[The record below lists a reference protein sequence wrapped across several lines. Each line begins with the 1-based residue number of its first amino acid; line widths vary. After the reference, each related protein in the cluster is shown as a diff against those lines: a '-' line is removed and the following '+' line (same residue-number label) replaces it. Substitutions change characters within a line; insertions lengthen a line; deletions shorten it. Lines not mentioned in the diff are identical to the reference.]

1 MPQRHKTLPEI
12 PHDTAFICSPADVP
26 GTCKVQLQDK
36 NITTNVR
43 QKFEELC
50 EEYGEAFSKNNEDIS
65 RTKLVKMDIDT
76 GDSPLVSSRP
86 YTLPLK
92 HYEWVQR
99 EIESL
104 ECAGVITKIMSKWAS
119 PIVVV
124 PKKSAP
130 EEPPK
135 RRLCVDFRKVNELQQ
150 EVITAGKIK
159 GQISIHLLPKINE
172 MYAKLKGA
180 KVFST
185 IDLRSGYHHIA
196 LGKSSRAKTTFV
208 MPFDKYEFLMVPFG
222 LARAPAYFQ
231 LLMNK
236 VLKALKFAMMYL
248 DDIIIFS
255 QDELQ
260 HLEHL
265 EIVFSH
271 LREAGLK
278 MKHSECDFFKSEIHY
293 LGHLISP
300 EGISPLPNK
309 LDSIRH
315 MPVPNSAKEIKQF
328 LGLTGYYRKFV
339 PRFADISRPLTTLT
353 KKDAKFEWTS
363 ACQKSFELLKEALC
377 GEPILKY
384 ADTSKPYILYTDASK
399 FGWAGVL
406 TQPHTMT
413 IDGKSTTTDH
423 PVAFVSGLFR
433 GSQLNWAALMKEAFA
448 IYMSIKKLS
457 FYLTDAQILLRSDHK
472 PLEKFL
478 FKNTLNSKVNNWAM
492 ELEVFNIQFDY
503 IKGSNNIL
511 VDTLSHLI
519 AIDPDI
525 PTTPEEPGYEFG
537 YAIFEKFLKVQTKTY
552 EVNEVIVGTEKEI
565 IKNDPELQNSLQCIE
580 NPIAPQRLRKLQQQD
595 TNIEILK
602 HKLQN
607 NRLDKEYY
615 SLDENELLTRK
626 VIDGGHKFCAIYLP
640 SILIFQELQTAHDD
654 LGHNGFPR
662 TYAALKQVFFW
673 KGMKED
679 IRKHCK
685 TCATCQL
692 HKLENVKFER
702 KIFKPSLQ
710 PMDFIC
716 MDLIGEFHPPTSH
729 GHRCALTAVCM
740 LTGFTWCVPLKTK
753 TAEEVTKT
761 YMDHI
766 YSNFGG
772 SIKILMDNGT
782 EFKSK
787 LFKEVVEKLGTE
799 FSIHSPPYRPQS
811 YGKIE
816 AFHRFL
822 KICIGKHINYGLEWD
837 ELTPMATACYNFFP
851 NCNARE
857 SAFFVMF
864 GRDPINKLNMLLHS
878 ARRYFHDDNGL
889 PNLEALKNI
898 YQVVAQQLLNSRE
911 RYVKKHHNQQRS
923 ESPVQAGDLILIK
936 DNTAKSF
943 EPLYKGNY
951 RVVKVHGNNVEIQD
965 YRGNISMVHI
975 TDVKKITL
983 MEQVADE
990 YEQLGKEG
998 RFSKKCIPR
1007 GYIPDFD
1014 WTTIHQSQDQP
1025 IKPIKQQDPTEET
1038 TTPAAP
1044 TEVEG
1049 PPSSC
1054 LRSKTKQHPT
1064 SNKQGQLECNPTPV
1078 DLLECNPAE
1087 IEVNSVDIAPQNYS
1101 WMQLTK
1107 FLSYPEKII
1116 EDPAPVSLP

>member
-1 MPQRHKTLPEI
+1 M
-12 PHDTAFICSPADVP
+12 
-26 GTCKVQLQDK
+26 
-36 NITTNVR
+36 
-43 QKFEELC
+43 
-50 EEYGEAFSKNNEDIS
+50 
-65 RTKLVKMDIDT
+65 
-76 GDSPLVSSRP
+76 GDSPPVCSRP

-104 ECAGVITKIMSKWAS
+104 ERAGVITKSMSKWAS

-130 EEPPK
+130 KEPPK
-135 RRLCVDFRKVNELQQ
+135 GRLCVDFRKVNKLQQ
-150 EVITAGKIK
+150 EVITAGKTK
-159 GQISIHLLPKINE
+159 GQISIHPLPKIDE
-172 MYAKLKGA
+172 MYAKLKGT

-196 LGKSSRAKTTFV
+196 LGKSSRAKTAFV
-208 MPFDKYEFLMVPFG
+208 MPFGKYEFLTVPFG
-222 LARAPAYFQ
+222 LAQAPAYFQ

-236 VLKALKFAMMYL
+236 VLKGLKFAMTYL
-248 DDIIIFS
+248 DDIIIYS
-255 QDELQ
+255 QDESQ

-278 MKHSECDFFKSEIHY
+278 MKRSKCDFFKSEIHY

-309 LDSIRH
+309 LDSIKH
-315 MPVPNSAKEIKQF
+315 MPAPNSAKEIKQF

-377 GEPILKY
+377 GEPVLKY
-384 ADTSKPYILYTDASK
+384 ADTSRPYTLYTDASK
-399 FGWAGVL
+399 YGWAGVL
-406 TQPHTMT
+406 TQPHEET

-433 GSQLNWAALMKEAFA
+433 GSQLNWAALTKEAFA

-478 FKNTLNSKVNNWAM
+478 LKNMLNSKVNNWAM
-492 ELEVFNIQFDY
+492 ELEAFNIQFDC

-511 VDTLSHLI
+511 ADTLSHLI
-519 AIDPDI
+519 SIDPDT

-537 YAIFEKFLKVQTKTY
+537 YAIFEEFPKVTTHTY
-552 EVNEVIVGTEKEI
+552 EVNEVVEGTKTEI
-565 IKNDPELQNSLQCIE
+565 FKNDPELQAPLQSIE
-580 NPIAPQRLRKLQQQD
+580 NPIAPQKLQVLQKQD

-602 HKLQN
+602 HKLRN
-607 NRLDKEYY
+607 NRLDKEYF

-626 VIDGGHKFCAIYLP
+626 VIDGGHEFRAIYLP
-640 SILIFQELQTAHDD
+640 SVLIFQVLRTAHDD

-662 TYAALKQVFFW
+662 TYAAVKRVFFW

-716 MDLIGEFHPPTSH
+716 MDLISEFHPPTSR
-729 GHRCALTAVCM
+729 GHRYALTAVCM

-753 TAEEVTKT
+753 TAEEVAKA

-766 YSNFGG
+766 YCSFGG
-772 SIKILMDNGT
+772 SIKILTDNGT
-782 EFKSK
+782 EFKNK
-787 LFKEVVEKLGTE
+787 LFKEVVSKLGTE

-811 YGKIE
+811 NGKIE
-816 AFHRFL
+816 GFHRFL
-822 KICIGKHINYGLEWD
+822 KTCIGKHINYGLEWD

-857 SAFFVMF
+857 STFFIMF
-864 GRDPINKLNMLLHS
+864 GRDPINKQML
-878 ARRYFHDDNGL
+878 F
-889 PNLEALKNI
+889 
-898 YQVVAQQLLNSRE
+898 SR
-911 RYVKKHHNQQRS
+911 
-923 ESPVQAGDLILIK
+923 
-936 DNTAKSF
+936 
-943 EPLYKGNY
+943 
-951 RVVKVHGNNVEIQD
+951 
-965 YRGNISMVHI
+965 
-975 TDVKKITL
+975 
-983 MEQVADE
+983 
-990 YEQLGKEG
+990 
-998 RFSKKCIPR
+998 
-1007 GYIPDFD
+1007 
-1014 WTTIHQSQDQP
+1014 
-1025 IKPIKQQDPTEET
+1025 
-1038 TTPAAP
+1038 
-1044 TEVEG
+1044 
-1049 PPSSC
+1049 
-1054 LRSKTKQHPT
+1054 
-1064 SNKQGQLECNPTPV
+1064 
-1078 DLLECNPAE
+1078 
-1087 IEVNSVDIAPQNYS
+1087 
-1101 WMQLTK
+1101 
-1107 FLSYPEKII
+1107 
-1116 EDPAPVSLP
+1116 

>member
-1 MPQRHKTLPEI
+1 MKR
-12 PHDTAFICSPADVP
+12 
-26 GTCKVQLQDK
+26 
-36 NITTNVR
+36 
-43 QKFEELC
+43 
-50 EEYGEAFSKNNEDIS
+50 SK
-65 RTKLVKMDIDT
+65 
-76 GDSPLVSSRP
+76 
-86 YTLPLK
+86 
-92 HYEWVQR
+92 
-99 EIESL
+99 
-104 ECAGVITKIMSKWAS
+104 
-119 PIVVV
+119 
-124 PKKSAP
+124 
-130 EEPPK
+130 
-135 RRLCVDFRKVNELQQ
+135 
-150 EVITAGKIK
+150 
-159 GQISIHLLPKINE
+159 
-172 MYAKLKGA
+172 
-180 KVFST
+180 
-185 IDLRSGYHHIA
+185 
-196 LGKSSRAKTTFV
+196 
-208 MPFDKYEFLMVPFG
+208 
-222 LARAPAYFQ
+222 
-231 LLMNK
+231 
-236 VLKALKFAMMYL
+236 
-248 DDIIIFS
+248 
-255 QDELQ
+255 
-260 HLEHL
+260 
-265 EIVFSH
+265 
-271 LREAGLK
+271 
-278 MKHSECDFFKSEIHY
+278 CDFFKSEIHY

-300 EGISPLPNK
+300 NGISPLPNK

-315 MPVPNSAKEIKQF
+315 MPVLNSAKEIKQF
-328 LGLTGYYRKFV
+328 LVLTGYYRKFV
-339 PRFADISRPLTTLT
+339 PRFADISRPLTTLM
-353 KKDAKFEWTS
+353 KKDTKFEWTS

-384 ADTSKPYILYTDASK
+384 ADTSKPYTLYTDASK

-433 GSQLNWAALMKEAFA
+433 GSQLNWAALTKEAFA
-448 IYMSIKKLS
+448 IYMSVKKLS

-478 FKNTLNSKVNNWAM
+478 LKNTLNSKVNNWAM
-492 ELEVFNIQFDY
+492 ELEAFNIQFDY

-511 VDTLSHLI
+511 ADTLSRLI
-519 AIDPDI
+519 AIDPDT

-537 YAIFEKFLKVQTKTY
+537 YAIFEEFPKVQTKTY

-580 NPIAPQRLRKLQQQD
+580 NLIAPQRLRKLQQQD

-602 HKLQN
+602 CKLQN

-626 VIDGGHKFCAIYLP
+626 VIDGGHEFCAIYLP
-640 SILIFQELQTAHDD
+640 SVLIFQVLRTAHDD

-662 TYAALKQVFFW
+662 TYAALERVFFW

-692 HKLENVKFER
+692 HKLENLKFER

-729 GHRCALTAVCM
+729 GHCYALTAVCM
-740 LTGFTWCVPLKTK
+740 LTGFTWCVPLKMQ
-753 TAEEVTKT
+753 TAEKVLKA

-772 SIKILMDNGT
+772 SIKILTDNGT
-782 EFKSK
+782 EFKNK
-787 LFKEVVEKLGTE
+787 LFKEVIEKLGME

-811 YGKIE
+811 NGKIE
-816 AFHRFL
+816 GFHRFL
-822 KICIGKHINYGLEWD
+822 KTCIGKHINYGLEWD

-898 YQVVAQQLLNSRE
+898 YQVVAQQLLNSRD
-911 RYVKKHHNQQRS
+911 RYVKKHHNQQQS

-951 RVVKVHGNNVEIQD
+951 RVVKVHGNNVEI
-965 YRGNISMVHI
+965 
-975 TDVKKITL
+975 
-983 MEQVADE
+983 
-990 YEQLGKEG
+990 
-998 RFSKKCIPR
+998 
-1007 GYIPDFD
+1007 
-1014 WTTIHQSQDQP
+1014 
-1025 IKPIKQQDPTEET
+1025 
-1038 TTPAAP
+1038 
-1044 TEVEG
+1044 
-1049 PPSSC
+1049 
-1054 LRSKTKQHPT
+1054 
-1064 SNKQGQLECNPTPV
+1064 
-1078 DLLECNPAE
+1078 
-1087 IEVNSVDIAPQNYS
+1087 
-1101 WMQLTK
+1101 
-1107 FLSYPEKII
+1107 
-1116 EDPAPVSLP
+1116 